1 MNNNREN
8 ATNVT
13 LNLVEWNAS
22 MYITYLDELG
32 LIEPNGGLSSLG
44 HVTQSSNLLLPSAPN
59 NTSSSSLS
67 GNSSL
72 CELLTWWAI
81 LDLNQ

>member
-1 MNNNREN
+1 MSFRNI
-8 ATNVT
+8 ADSVT
-13 LNLVEWNAS
+13 LA
-22 MYITYLDELG
+22 MRYYTK
-32 LIEPNGGLSSLG
+32 
-44 HVTQSSNLLLPSAPN
+44 LPSDNGAGY
-59 NTSSSSLS
+59 TSSSSLG